1 MDALHVSSKSAEHAL
16 RAVCIAFVRLGKTF
30 RYRRTGGKRAR
41 ACARETLLCCVLA
54 CWGGGGRWGSGVVR
68 HGLAIEAHPAT
79 PAASQRTYAIREI
92 RRGGIVYTSD

>member
-1 MDALHVSSKSAEHAL
+1 MHCVLCASYLFHWAKLFGIAEPAANALV
-16 RAVCIAFVRLGKTF
+16 
-30 RYRRTGGKRAR
+30 RAR
-41 ACARETLLCCVLA
+41 AKRFCAAFWPV
-54 CWGGGGRWGSGVVR
+54 GGGEGGSGVLR